1 MPIIQ
6 SIKLQGVLQPQALRI
21 RSQGQG
27 LPEKKETQAKR
38 KKGSRIAFVIKKSI
52 EGAGRR
58 PFYCLNVECSPSR
71 LLPTFIA

>member
-1 MPIIQ
+1 MSIIQ
-6 SIKLQGVLQPQALRI
+6 PIKLQGVLQPQALRI

-38 KKGSRIAFVIKKSI
+38 KKGSRIAFGVKESK

-58 PFYCLNVECSPSR
+58 PFHLYSDICQVDCQK
-71 LLPTFIA
+71 